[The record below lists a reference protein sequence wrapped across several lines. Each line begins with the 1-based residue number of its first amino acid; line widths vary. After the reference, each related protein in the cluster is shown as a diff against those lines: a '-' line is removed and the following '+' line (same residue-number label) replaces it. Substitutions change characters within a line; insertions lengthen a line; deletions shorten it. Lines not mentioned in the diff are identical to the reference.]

1 MKIKIVLNFAC
12 FIIFVF
18 FTNCDKNKGFLNS
31 NSQIQSDIPA
41 IQIVSPTLTEIQS
54 NTNLRINVNYSANS
68 SLHMYGFWLRNKKS
82 GTEFASFMKHYDGS
96 KINLDT
102 TIVSNWQSG
111 DTLALQVYTINH
123 SSQTNSVNQLIIVK

>member
-1 MKIKIVLNFAC
+1 MKIISYLIALISVYLL
-12 FIIFVF
+12 
-18 FTNCDKNKGFLNS
+18 TNCDKNKGFLS
-31 NSQIQSDIPA
+31 SGGQINTSIPDI
-41 IQIVSPTLTEIQS
+41 QVVSPTLTEIQS
-54 NTNLRINVNYSANS
+54 NTNLRINVNYSANTA
-68 SLHMYGFWLRNKKS
+68 LHMYGFWLRNKKS

-102 TIVSNWQSG
+102 TIVSNWQSA